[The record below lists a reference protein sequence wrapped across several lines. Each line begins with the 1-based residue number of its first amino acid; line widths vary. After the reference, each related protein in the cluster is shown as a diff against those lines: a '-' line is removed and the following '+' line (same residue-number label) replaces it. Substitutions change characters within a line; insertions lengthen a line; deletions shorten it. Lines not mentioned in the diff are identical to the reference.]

1 MIGETTS
8 AGPASTEALTPPEA
22 FVALLIAG
30 ARSDGSVS
38 PHEANQIEHVVSMMN
53 LFRGSTLEARHT
65 IFMTAADRI
74 KEQGTDHVVREAVRA
89 IPKELA
95 ATTFALAVDL
105 MLSDGRL
112 TTREQRFADELR
124 VALDVDREMTGKI
137 VDVLTI
143 KNAG

>member
-1 MIGETTS
+1 MIGETKP
-8 AGPASTEALTPPEA
+8 AGTASTEALTPSEA

-30 ARSDGSVS
+30 ARADGSVS
-38 PHEANQIEHVVSMMN
+38 PHEANQIEHVVSMMR

-74 KEQGTDHVVREAVRA
+74 KEQGTDHVIREAVRA
-89 IPKELA
+89 IPKALA
-95 ATTFALAVDL
+95 ATTFALVVDL

-112 TTREQRFADELR
+112 TAREQRFAEELR
-124 VALDVDREMTGKI
+124 LALDVDREIAGKI